1 MAAGAQHTWME
12 HGWEVQ
18 AVQRI
23 SRVLGPVQDK
33 PEKRAR
39 RCLLGRTNQA
49 GCSLPTQ
56 RSLLSGGVSQREEW
70 VEGAELRLAVWLTRG
85 YGLPRLVEHTRWEI
99 DFPSRGRTAK
109 TGYAVTVDND
119 LPTLLPVKIGRGK
132 HEHFR
137 I

>member
-1 MAAGAQHTWME
+1 MTITNLGQPPSLRARHEPVGVHGRRCPAHLDGTWLGASGGAA
-12 HGWEVQ
+12 
-18 AVQRI
+18 RI
-23 SRVLGPVQDK
+23 IRVLGPVQDT

-85 YGLPRLVEHTRWEI
+85 YGLKSDGHSP
-99 DFPSRGRTAK
+99 
-109 TGYAVTVDND
+109 
-119 LPTLLPVKIGRGK
+119 
-132 HEHFR
+132 HEA
-137 I
+137 IN